1 LEAAQLIHRENDD
14 KYILQNVDTGVD
26 PSNGVVIYALSTFE
40 VLVPDIANG
49 PALKDSDK
57 SKCDGGYRAE
67 THDNPGL
74 DPEQPLREDV
84 KIEK

>member
-1 LEAAQLIHRENDD
+1 MLI
-14 KYILQNVDTGVD
+14 
-26 PSNGVVIYALSTFE
+26 PALTQAT
-40 VLVPDIANG
+40 VLYIANG